1 MLAVVV
7 SRADRASEHIGEQLL
22 ALGDWAAHEDE
33 TTPDAE
39 GGGRVYRTD
48 GVELRSFDELHIDAE
63 GLAEP
68 FDDPDLLFVVS
79 RHSGDT
85 GPLLTAHP
93 TGNAGQAAF
102 GGAPESFARAA
113 PNALAELLDAFDD
126 HAPDGYGVAMECTHH
141 GPTDIDVPSLFVE
154 LGSDDEQWD
163 DPAGARAVARAVL
176 ECRAVDAERDRQLVG
191 FGGGHYARRFERV
204 VRETDWAVGHVLAD
218 WTLEDMAHP
227 REATEVID
235 RAFEQSGA
243 TRALVD
249 GEYPVIESVIAELG
263 YRVVSETWVRETT
276 DVPAATAEQL
286 ESALATVDDGLRFG
300 EPATGYEGEFTVGQL
315 PTALAEEAANVD
327 TDAARAAVAASVLAF
342 ETEQGGTRPVGRVAI
357 PADATLDAVVHGL
370 ADVLAAKYDEIRVTD
385 DAVVARERRFDP
397 ERAAELGVG
406 EGPAFG
412 RLAAGESV
420 EVDGRRVEPEE
431 VHESRSVRFAVDTA
445 H

>member
-22 ALGDWAAHEDE
+22 ALDDWTDHEDE

-39 GGGRVYRTD
+39 GGGTVHRTD
-48 GVELRSFDELHIDAE
+48 GVELRTFDELHIDAE
-63 GLAEP
+63 GLAAP

-93 TGNAGQAAF
+93 TGNPGPAEF
-102 GGAPESFARAA
+102 GGDPESFARAA
-113 PNALAELLDAFDD
+113 PNALAELLRAFDD

-141 GPTDIDVPSLFVE
+141 GPTDLDVPSLFVE
-154 LGSDDEQWD
+154 LGSTDEQWD

-176 ECRAVDAERDRQLVG
+176 DCRGVDAERDRQLVG

-218 WTLEDMAHP
+218 WALDDMAHP
-227 REATEVID
+227 REATAVID
-235 RAFEQSGA
+235 RAFERSGA
-243 TRALVD
+243 ARALVD
-249 GEYPVIESVIAELG
+249 GECPVLESVVEELG

-276 DVPAATAEQL
+276 GVPAATAERV
-286 ESALATVDDGLRFG
+286 ESALTSVDDGLRFG
-300 EPATGYEGEFTVGQL
+300 APAAGYDGEFTVGRL
-315 PTALAEEAANVD
+315 PAELVEEAANVD
-327 TDAARAAVAASVLAF
+327 TDAARAAVADEALAF
-342 ETEQGGTRPVGRVAI
+342 ETEQGGTRPVGGVAL
-357 PADATLDAVVHGL
+357 PTGESLDGAVRAL
-370 ADVLAAKYDEIRVTD
+370 ADVLTAKYDEVRVTD

-412 RLAAGESV
+412 RLAAGEAV
-420 EVDGRRVEPEE
+420 EVDERRVDPEE
-431 VHESRSVRFAVDTA
+431 VHESRTVRFPREPRA
-445 H
+445 